1 MENKN
6 INKGYYL
13 ARSQKEFHVY
23 QNRDTRNY
31 SRRGGGKSA
40 SRIDIPMIS
49 KNHPGLAVDNLQL
62 LYVDL
67 VEITKPQIYYK
78 KFSVN
83 KKIDAARASIYRCHV
98 KLRHN
103 AFYGN
108 VSQKE
113 LFELAKFEKE
123 QERMGKTKSVRL
135 TIPLL
140 TLVNL
145 ETFVRHLKALISEL
159 KENVKIEN
167 VARRISLSRQD
178 ISRTHMSLK
187 FEANSGSLK
196 PHLRGYDYK
205 GAK

>member
-13 ARSQKEFHVY
+13 ARSQKEFHVH

-49 KNHPGLAVDNLQL
+49 KNHPGLAVDNLQF

-67 VEITKPQIYYK
+67 VQIAK
-78 KFSVN
+78 MTFSVN
-83 KKIDAARASIYRCHV
+83 KKIDAARANIYRCHV

-108 VSQKE
+108 VSNKE
-113 LFELAKFEKE
+113 LFEQAKFEKE
-123 QERMGKTKSVRL
+123 QERMGRTKSVRL

-140 TLVNL
+140 TLDHL
-145 ETFVRHLKALISEL
+145 KTFITHLKALINEL

-167 VARRISLSRQD
+167 VTRRISLSRQD